1 MLLSRSARSVI
12 CLFIHYYNPSGPFGG
27 RSKYQDPGTR
37 LRVVERSLFSLQA
50 LGNFD
55 VRVCG
60 HAGHSLVPLDLDL
73 RGRVVNPQHLV
84 FEAVDLL
91 REFRDQY
98 DYFMVI
104 EDDLLFSPDVWHN
117 VLRFDASL
125 GFSSNQ
131 RWILHPNRIEYR
143 RSRSG
148 SRQAPF
154 CIDLAVLRR
163 RCGEPVSFEDR
174 LLQEHENPHSGL
186 LLVNRAKLDII
197 ASEVDPTFR
206 GSVIGGPMAS
216 AFAHYH
222 RPFRLLRPIDGLDWH
237 TIQHLDPMDWQQPT
251 LLERLQRRAR
261 RALDLRSTA
270 EVQP

>member
-1 MLLSRSARSVI
+1 MRGL
-12 CLFIHYYNPSGPFGG
+12 CLFVHYYNPAGPFGG
-27 RSKYQDPGTR
+27 RSRNQDPELRR
-37 LRVVERSLFSLQA
+37 LLVERSLFA
-50 LGNFD
+50 LRALRDFE

-60 HAGHSLVPLDLDL
+60 HCGQALVPLDLDMSD
-73 RGRVVNPQHLV
+73 RTDNPQLLV
-84 FEAVDLL
+84 FEALQLL
-91 REFRDQY
+91 LEVRDQY

-104 EDDLLFSPDVWHN
+104 EDDILFSSDVWHN

-125 GFSSNQ
+125 GLSSDQ

-143 RSRSG
+143 RSRTG

-163 RCGEPVSFEDR
+163 RCGEPVAFEDR

-197 ASEVDPTFR
+197 ESEVDPTFR
-206 GSVIGGPMAS
+206 GTVIGGPMAS

-237 TIQHLDPMDWQQPT
+237 TIQHLDPMDWQPPT
-251 LLERLQRRAR
+251 LLERLQRRALR
-261 RALDLRSTA
+261 LLDLRITA
-270 EVQP
+270 EAQP